1 MDANKKGNSIIEYL
15 KTIDPEMMERVI
27 STFATCR
34 KLDFMSIKQ
43 GDIVMLTPDQA
54 FEYKGNEGDKYFK
67 IWMAGDKIA
76 WCTWA
81 NSMIDSHFRWNSKES
96 NPEKKRDNTDILGNE
111 PYVSQFIKSTAARK
125 KCSIVYMFPFE
136 AFSST
141 TPTKVKPKMEEKPTG
156 AAEPAVDKKVRE
168 KSNEQ
173 KVDKLLDDLSE
184 LSTSIARSIE
194 HGWSCNDDIVEFQN
208 KLMQLKILVPAN
220 AMVQYYE
227 EMSKTWK
234 PQKKRK
240 GLIESAFDL
249 LFG

>member
-1 MDANKKGNSIIEYL
+1 MDANKNGNSIISYL
-15 KTIDPEMMERVI
+15 KTIDPELMERVI
-27 STFATCR
+27 STFTSYR

-43 GDIVMLTPDQA
+43 SDIVMLTPDQA
-54 FEYKGNEGDKYFK
+54 YEYKGNEGDKYFK

-96 NPEKKRDNTDILGNE
+96 NPEKKRDNADILGNE

-125 KCSIVYMFPFE
+125 KCNMVYMFPFT

-141 TPTKVKPKMEEKPTG
+141 TPATVKPKREERSTAASEP
-156 AAEPAVDKKVRE
+156 AAEKKVRE

-173 KVDKLLDDLSE
+173 KMDKLLDDLSE

-208 KLMQLKILVPAN
+208 KLMQLKCLDATN
-220 AMVQYYE
+220 AMIPYYE

-234 PQKKRK
+234 PKKKRK